1 MAVLVTSRRAT
12 VGNALNRAP
21 TSTLTAAVLSR
32 DATFRSLIREVL
44 SDLGLQAHAEEE
56 HAGAVQ
62 RVARLK
68 PDLILLDIDIAHERL
83 DWALLDALL
92 EHPGTASIPVIACS
106 AAAWVLEERD
116 LRLRRDGILSWT
128 EPFALSDLLGCL
140 STALDP
146 PVASGPPIA
155 HRAADD

>member
-1 MAVLVTSRRAT
+1 MAALVPSPRSTADD
-12 VGNALNRAP
+12 ALNRAR
-21 TSTLTAAVLSR
+21 TGTLTAAVLSR
-32 DATFRSLIREVL
+32 DASFRWLMREVL
-44 SDLGLQAHAEEE
+44 GDLGLQAHAEEE

-92 EHPGTASIPVIACS
+92 EHPGTANIPVIACS
-106 AAAWVLEERD
+106 AAAWVLEERE
-116 LRLRRDGILSWT
+116 LRLRRDGIPTWT

-140 STALDP
+140 ATVQDG
-146 PVASGPPIA
+146 PVASEPPNA
-155 HRAADD
+155 RRAADG